1 MGVNLQHRGKERR
14 VRQFLE
20 RGCFP
25 EAGFFQ
31 GSEWILCR
39 CKKFLQVII
48 LEVSLR
54 NRAHRGW
61 SA

>member
-1 MGVNLQHRGKERR
+1 MNLQYKGKEKG

-20 RGCFP
+20 RRRCP

-31 GSEWILCR
+31 GSEWIFCR
-39 CKKFLQVII
+39 CEKFLQVTV

-54 NRAHRGW
+54 NQGH
-61 SA
+61 